1 LRGSSGQKSPRVA
14 FVDSKAAS
22 RKALM
27 RLMRS
32 AELDAETFDSGHA
45 FLKFIETRRRTASF
59 SICTCRK

>member
-32 AELDAETFDSGHA
+32 AELDAETFDSGYA
-45 FLKFIETRRRTASF
+45 FLNPSRHIRRTACF
-59 SICTCRK
+59 SICTFHQ